1 MLYHAPLAICD
12 TVWFCASTFVYKSS
26 VKRRSTGLQNALYR
40 TFGRESYRPGFS
52 TNRLVVHF
60 VPRASATVAVLGA

>member
-1 MLYHAPLAICD
+1 MCIRYLIQY
-12 TVWFCASTFVYKSS
+12 
-26 VKRRSTGLQNALYR
+26 TGLQNALYR